1 MPGQLARFL
10 ATGAPIADPPVE
22 AQLRLLCE
30 LYDATLDSLWDPHWV
45 AHARK
50 HLGWG
55 LDVAAMSVGAVPE
68 ASKFWRARVLTAE
81 QPDEVRRLLADAFA
95 AMSWKAAA

>member
-1 MPGQLARFL
+1 
-10 ATGAPIADPPVE
+10 
-22 AQLRLLCE
+22 
-30 LYDATLDSLWDPHWV
+30 
-45 AHARK
+45 
-50 HLGWG
+50 
-55 LDVAAMSVGAVPE
+55 VPE